1 MQPGDLGS
9 YTPSKIQMT
18 EVPFQLGVSRMS
30 QNESDV
36 LNSKTTKPNSPNNED
51 SDLRPTE
58 NAVSWSGTSSAD
70 MLFWKKTL
78 MLYEMLI
85 HIS

>member
-1 MQPGDLGS
+1 MLNIRFIFPGDLGS

-30 QNESDV
+30 QNESEV
-36 LNSKTTKPNSPNNED
+36 LNSKVADKTKPNSPNKED

-70 MLFWKKTL
+70 MLF
-78 MLYEMLI
+78 
-85 HIS
+85 